1 MSRTFRVLLNNWEV
15 EKYSMFH
22 LILFATE
29 QAALNA
35 ATKSIS
41 VDLQADGIMAVCFH
55 PGRLR
60 PEMGG
65 SDNGTQLDI
74 DTSARYILTTLDSL
88 NEKHNGCFLQYD
100 GKSLPW

>member
-1 MSRTFRVLLNNWEV
+1 
-15 EKYSMFH
+15 MFH